1 MCATLSFL
9 NNNISDR
16 LNEVNHGS
24 VDSTGKER
32 DVEQWKTPAFSDQN
46 TNQNFIITTCNC
58 DNVLVS

>member
-9 NNNISDR
+9 NNNVSDR

-32 DVEQWKTPAFSDQN
+32 DVEQWKNPAFSDQN
-46 TNQNFIITTCNC
+46 TNQNFIIRTCNC
-58 DNVLVS
+58 DNMC